1 MRVPR
6 KLDMSVYGMPSGRS
20 NIHVAVRPRART
32 CAWRLVPVI
41 STCVD
46 AFLQK
51 SKRKTRMCGRMECGS
66 SSGQGMHASILGA
79 TQNQWIA
86 ETEGG
91 DGYGGGLVAARAVS
105 TRGVVVAVDQPEP
118 VVRDVATACKC
129 DVLCSLFFPGRCL
142 ILLLNSVYRNCLRSS
157 AKQDLIRTLDR
168 LIKSRNEEH
177 GTTSSKV
184 RFFIYKERKKLRLHP
199 PSAFSA

>member
-1 MRVPR
+1 MHTAMVASGAPVPNRATYASAGDHTAGGRV
-6 KLDMSVYGMPSGRS
+6 LVSHVYGS
-20 NIHVAVRPRART
+20 
-32 CAWRLVPVI
+32 
-41 STCVD
+41 
-46 AFLQK
+46 
-51 SKRKTRMCGRMECGS
+51 MCGRMECGS

-91 DGYGGGLVAARAVS
+91 DGYGGDLVAARAVS

-129 DVLCSLFFPGRCL
+129 DVLCSLFFSGRCL